1 MNALSPDQER
11 AARLAQEVLSANPAR
26 GPIEVRYIG
35 AQQDV
40 RDERFMVM
48 LFDGE
53 RTFLFDRRKGTTAP
67 VILDV
72 KVEGA
77 ARPEALIDAAKAAA
91 TREKLSVVYFV
102 RH

>member
-11 AARLAQEVLSANPAR
+11 AARFAREVLNANPAR

-40 RDERFMVM
+40 RDERFMIM

-53 RTFLFDRRKGTTAP
+53 RTFLFDHRRGTTVP

-72 KVEGA
+72 KAEGA
-77 ARPEALIDAAKAAA
+77 ARRDALIDAAKAAA
-91 TREKLSVVYFV
+91 TREKLSVIYFV